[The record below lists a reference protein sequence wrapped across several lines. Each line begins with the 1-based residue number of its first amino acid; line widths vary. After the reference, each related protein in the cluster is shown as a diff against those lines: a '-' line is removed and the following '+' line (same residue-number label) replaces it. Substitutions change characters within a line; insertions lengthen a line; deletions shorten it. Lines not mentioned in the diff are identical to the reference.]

1 MAEISLSSGRTSAV
15 VIIPQFVGCPPEGMG
30 LDCITSPPP
39 THLVVVP
46 SL

>member
-1 MAEISLSSGRTSAV
+1 MAQISLSSGRTSAV
-15 VIIPQFVGCPPEGMG
+15 VIIRQFVGRPPEGMG
-30 LDCITSPPP
+30 LECITSPTP

>member
-1 MAEISLSSGRTSAV
+1 MAQLSLSSGRTSAI
-15 VIIPQFVGCPPEGMG
+15 VIIPQFVGRPPEGMG
-30 LDCITSPPP
+30 LECITSPPP

>member
-1 MAEISLSSGRTSAV
+1 MAQISLSSGRTSAV
-15 VIIPQFVGCPPEGMG
+15 VIIPQFVGHPPEGMG
-30 LDCITSPPP
+30 LDYIMSPPP